1 MVIKLQNIKFN
12 ISTIA
17 IYFVSI
23 IFSIIVGAGLYGY
36 GVDYYSGYSHGFEW
50 NKLNATGFDYLGYK
64 IATLIVYQH
73 HIGVYLTSFILS
85 VSSGFLI
92 HECIKLKQNYSLS
105 FFLIVF
111 LIALHTWPIIMST
124 SNAMRQG
131 LTMSFM
137 FLTILCGFKKN
148 YIYMIVFSS
157 LGIFMH
163 ISGPFIILIVI
174 FATILNKL
182 IINFDHI
189 HKTIINFVVGFFLFF
204 SCYFLLFKT
213 GLAGDDNSRIISGDF
228 RWAFLVISLTY
239 LLFSIF
245 FKSIL
250 ENSFHLA
257 IFYFSF
263 ITPAFLLA
271 GLNWQYERF
280 GMMMLIPYIL
290 SFGHLFN
297 NRSYKI
303 YLILSFISLL
313 TLTIYTGMY
322 SIGLT

>member
-1 MVIKLQNIKFN
+1 MIINLKNIKFN
-12 ISTIA
+12 ISTIV

-36 GVDYYSGYSHGFEW
+36 GVDFYGGYSKGFEW
-50 NKLNATGFDYLGYK
+50 NKINATGFDYLGYK
-64 IATLIVYQH
+64 IATLMVYQQ
-73 HIGVYLTSFILS
+73 HIGVYLVSFILS

-92 HECIKLKQNYSLS
+92 LENIKFKQIYSLS

-111 LIALHTWPIIMST
+111 LIAIHTWPIIMST

-137 FLTILCGFKKN
+137 FLTIICGFKKN
-148 YIYMIVFSS
+148 YIYMIIFST

-182 IINFDHI
+182 TINFEYI
-189 HKTIINFVVGFFLFF
+189 NKTILNFVIGFFLFF

-213 GLAGDDNSRIISGDF
+213 GLASDENSRIISGDF
-228 RWAFLVISLTY
+228 RWAFLIISLTY
-239 LLFSIF
+239 LLFSLF

-263 ITPAFLLA
+263 ISPAFLLA
-271 GLNWQYERF
+271 GLNWQYERL
-280 GMMMLIPYIL
+280 GMMMVIPYIL
-290 SFGHLFN
+290 SYGHLFN
-297 NRSYKI
+297 NRSSKI
-303 YLILSFISLL
+303 YLILTFILL
-313 TLTIYTGMY
+313 LLLTIYTGMY
-322 SIGLT
+322 SIALT